1 MKTIKTARGRSLD
14 MGGLAAQNE
23 ETRAISNMPINA
35 RGDIID
41 NRGNVKVQREK
52 ISKEFYKDNVPGS
65 DVKKESIK
73 EDVTLKT
80 VVKETPAPEPKP
92 EPKPEPA
99 PAPKPAPVAKE
110 EDDNIEVSRSERE
123 RPDGSKYFE
132 VEYMDGSMEEIE
144 IPQDNKSKK

>member
-1 MKTIKTARGRSLD
+1 MKTIKTARGKILD
-14 MGGLAAQNE
+14 MAGLAAQNE

-41 NRGNVKVQREK
+41 NRGKVKVPRED
-52 ISKEFYKDNVPGS
+52 ISKEFYKNNVPGS

-80 VVKETPAPEPKP
+80 VVKETPEPKP
-92 EPKPEPA
+92 EPTPA
-99 PAPKPAPVAKE
+99 PAPVAKE